1 MRRALKLRV
10 ERAASLAAAISAAL
24 VAAHAAKAQQLEEII
39 VTAER
44 RELNLQDTPISVMS
58 FEGDALELRG
68 IDDMFELA
76 TIAPNL
82 DIKGSRGTGN
92 TSPIFQ
98 IRGISGGGGATGER
112 SVGYYVDNVFMP
124 RTTGPVM
131 RLIDVERVE
140 VLRGP
145 QGTLFGR
152 NSTGGAIRVFSRQ
165 PDQDFDAYLRLT
177 LGSFEREDLQ
187 GMINVP
193 LGDNL
198 SLRAQAASLEQDG
211 IVTRGPQSLGNNDDT
226 VARVQLKWDPSET
239 LSLKFGVMDSDS
251 KSDGSPTDMTFFN
264 MAPICPLDPNVQ
276 TYCLQGNYAD
286 WVSDFLENSGLPR
299 LSQDDPRLTAGDYQM
314 PDWCFLDDQNP
325 DWDDLCRQW
334 NKSQYT
340 QVDANIEWQISDN
353 LSLLSTTGVSQFE
366 SSGVSDW
373 QLMGM
378 EFRPSG
384 VDSDVIYQ
392 EFQFNFSIG
401 ERVDLVTGLSYF
413 NEESGTPRESLINAI
428 GSSNYANNATGGAA
442 NNNLWGCNDTLGVP
456 CTGSTVRRLRTTGD
470 SQTFQEATA
479 YGLFA
484 NAAIHFGRL
493 VDLTLGVRE
502 SHDEKKLTN
511 ELFASDNFI
520 PQFGGSTTVSAEDD
534 WDATDYRATVDF
546 NITDDVMLY
555 VTSSKAFRSGTFSV
569 PGPVVVCAV
578 TVVPPAQCPA
588 ASVLY
593 HARPQ
598 PGLVPPETLY
608 NDEIGIRTEWLDG
621 RLRFNATYY
630 EMEYTDR
637 QGASAV
643 VDAASPTGFRIDLVN
658 QGDVDLWGNEFEA
671 SFAVTDRF
679 TVEGATGRSNYLM
692 ANPCINN
699 GPYLFPPPMDREYNL
714 TGRYN
719 WDTERSGNFNF
730 TLNYTKT
737 GPMQTHPGGFTPEE
751 LTQITCFA
759 TPAAAV
765 FPSTFIDSR
774 YEVPSY
780 SLANFSMRF
789 TPMNEKWTTTFF
801 VNNLTDE
808 VYANNAQSF
817 GRGFWTQGGP
827 GGAVGL
833 SSPPRQAI
841 ADYRGRPREYGL
853 TFQFNFR

>member
-1 MRRALKLRV
+1 MRTALRLPAQRI
-10 ERAASLAAAISAAL
+10 ASLAAAISSAL
-24 VAAHAAKAQQLEEII
+24 VATHAAKAQQLEEII

-58 FEGDALELRG
+58 FDGEGLELRG

-98 IRGISGGGGATGER
+98 IRGISSGGGATGER

-165 PDQDFDAYLRLT
+165 PENEFDANLRLT
-177 LGSFEREDLQ
+177 LGSFDRQDVQ
-187 GMINVP
+187 GMVNVP

-198 SLRAQAASLEQDG
+198 ALRAQAASMEQDG

-226 VARVQLKWDPSET
+226 VARVQLKWDPSDT
-239 LSLKFGVMDSDS
+239 LSLKFGAMYSDS

-264 MAPICPLDPNVQ
+264 MAPVCPLDPTNPY
-276 TYCLQGNYAD
+276 YCLQGNYAD
-286 WVSDFLENSGLPR
+286 WVSDFLENSGQER
-299 LSQDDPRLTAGDYQM
+299 LRQDDPRLTADDYAM

-325 DWDDLCRQW
+325 DWDDMCTQW
-334 NKSQYT
+334 NKSEYT
-340 QVDANIEWQISDN
+340 QVDANIEWQVSDN
-353 LSLLSTTGVSQFE
+353 FSILSTTGVSQFE

-413 NEESGTPRESLINAI
+413 NEESGSPRESLINAF
-428 GSSNYANNATGGAA
+428 GSSNFNSVTGGTA
-442 NNNLWGCNDTLGVP
+442 NGNIWGCNDTMGVP
-456 CTGSTVRRLRTTGD
+456 CAGTVRRLRTTGD
-470 SQTFQEATA
+470 SQTWQEATS

-484 NAAIHFGRL
+484 NAAIHLGRI

-502 SHDEKKLTN
+502 SYDEKEFRN
-511 ELFASDNFI
+511 ELFASDNFV
-520 PQFGGSTTVSAEDD
+520 PQFGGSTTISAKDD
-534 WDATDYRATVDF
+534 WDATDYRATIDF
-546 NITDDVMLY
+546 NVTDDVMLY

-569 PGPVVVCAV
+569 PGPVAV
-578 TVVPPAQCPA
+578 PGQPYQV
-588 ASVLY
+588 
-593 HARPQ
+593 RPQ
-598 PGLVPPETLY
+598 PALVPPETAY

-630 EMEYTDR
+630 EMELTNR

-643 VDAASPTGFRIDLVN
+643 ADPTSTTGFRIDLVN

-671 SFAVTDRF
+671 MFAVTDNF
-679 TVEGATGRSNYLM
+679 TVEGATGRANYTMSNV
-692 ANPCINN
+692 CINN
-699 GPYLFPPPMDREYNL
+699 GPFLFPPPMDREYNL

-719 WDTERSGNFNF
+719 WNTERSGNFNF

-751 LTQITCFA
+751 LQSVTCFA
-759 TPAAAV
+759 TPQAAV

-780 SLANFSMRF
+780 QIANFSMRF
-789 TPMNEKWTTTFF
+789 TPMNDKWTTTFF

-827 GGAVGL
+827 PGAVGL

>member
-1 MRRALKLRV
+1 MRRALRLRV
-10 ERAASLAAAISAAL
+10 ERAASLTAAIGAALAAAQ
-24 VAAHAAKAQQLEEII
+24 AAKAQQLEEII

-58 FEGDALELRG
+58 FDGNSLELRG

-92 TSPIFQ
+92 TSPTFE

-112 SVGYYVDNVFMP
+112 SVGFYVDNVFMP

-131 RLIDVERVE
+131 RILDVERVE

-165 PDQDFDAYLRLT
+165 PEREFDSYLRMT
-177 LGSFEREDLQ
+177 LGSFDRQDVQ

-193 LGDNL
+193 LGDKFA
-198 SLRAQAASLEQDG
+198 LRAQAASLEQDG
-211 IVTRGPQSLGNNDDT
+211 ILTRGPQSLGNNDDT
-226 VARVQLKWDPSET
+226 IARVQLAWDLSDT
-239 LSLKFGVMDSDS
+239 LSLKFGAMHSDS
-251 KSDGSPTDMTFFN
+251 SSDGSPTDMTFFN

-286 WVSDFLENSGLPR
+286 WVSDFLENSGQPR

-334 NKSQYT
+334 NDSKYT
-340 QVDANIEWQISDN
+340 QVDANIDWQISEN
-353 LSLLSTTGVSQFE
+353 LSFLSTTGVSQFE

-392 EFQFNFSIG
+392 EFQFTFSIG
-401 ERVDLVTGLSYF
+401 ERADLVTGLSYF

-442 NNNLWGCNDTLGVP
+442 NGNQWGCNDTLGVP
-456 CTGSTVRRLRTTGD
+456 CAQPARRLRRTGD
-470 SQTFQEATA
+470 SQTTQEATA
-479 YGLFA
+479 YGIFA
-484 NAAIHFGRL
+484 NAAIHFGKL

-502 SHDEKKLTN
+502 SYDEKEFTN
-511 ELFASDNFI
+511 ELFASDNFV
-520 PQFGGSTTVSAEDD
+520 PQFGGSTIVSAKDD
-534 WDATDYRATVDF
+534 WEATDYRATVDF

-555 VTSSKAFRSGTFSV
+555 LTSSKAFRSGTFSV
-569 PGPVVVCAV
+569 PGPVCAV
-578 TVVPPAQCPA
+578 TVAPGAACPTYF
-588 ASVLY
+588 V
-593 HARPQ
+593 RPQ
-598 PGLVPPETLY
+598 PALVPPETLY

-630 EMEYTDR
+630 EMNYTDR

-643 VDAASPTGFRIDLVN
+643 VDPTSSTGFRIDLVN

-671 SFAVTDRF
+671 SFAVTDRL
-679 TVEGATGRSNYLM
+679 TVEGATGRANYEM

-699 GPYLFPPPMDREYNL
+699 GPYLFPPPMDREYNV

-719 WDTERSGNFNF
+719 WATERSGAFDF

-751 LTQITCFA
+751 LANITCFA

-780 SLANFSMRF
+780 NLANFSMRF
-789 TPMNEKWTTTFF
+789 TPMNDKWTATFF

-833 SSPPRQAI
+833 SAPPRQAI

-853 TFQFNFR
+853 TFQFNFQ

>member
-1 MRRALKLRV
+1 MRRALKLPVR
-10 ERAASLAAAISAAL
+10 RAASLAAAISAAL
-24 VAAHAAKAQQLEEII
+24 AATTAAKAQQLEEII

-68 IDDMFELA
+68 IDDMFELS

-92 TSPIFQ
+92 TSPTFQ

-112 SVGYYVDNVFMP
+112 GVGFYLDNVFMP

-165 PDQDFDAYLRLT
+165 PDGELDGYLRLT
-177 LGSFEREDLQ
+177 LGSDERQDLQ
-187 GMINVP
+187 AMINAP
-193 LGDNL
+193 LGERVF
-198 SLRAQAASLEQDG
+198 LRAQAASLEQDG
-211 IVTRGPQSLGNNDDT
+211 FVQRGPQSLGNNDDAI
-226 VARVQLKWDPSET
+226 ARVQLAWEASDAVT
-239 LSLKFGVMDSDS
+239 LTFGAMHSDS

-264 MAPICPLDPNVQ
+264 MAPVCPLDPTNPY
-276 TYCLQGNYAD
+276 YCLQGNYAD
-286 WVSDFLENSGLPR
+286 WVSDFLENSGQER
-299 LSQDDPRLTAGDYQM
+299 LRQDDPRLTADDFAM
-314 PDWCFLDDQNP
+314 PDWCFVDDENP
-325 DWDDLCRQW
+325 DWDEMCRQW
-334 NKSQYT
+334 NNSQYT
-340 QVDANIEWQISDN
+340 QVDANIEWRISDR
-353 LSLLSTTGVSQFE
+353 LSVLSTTGISEFE

-373 QLMGM
+373 QRMGM

-384 VDSDVIYQ
+384 VNSDVLYQ

-401 ERVDLVTGLSYF
+401 ERVDLVTGLTYF
-413 NEESGTPRESLINAI
+413 NEESGAPREPLMNAFGSSTFNAI
-428 GSSNYANNATGGAA
+428 TGGSA
-442 NNNLWGCNDTLGVP
+442 NGNLWGCNDGFGIP
-456 CTGSTVRRLRTTGD
+456 CAGPERRLRTTGD

-484 NAAIHFGRL
+484 NAAIHFGSL

-502 SHDEKKLTN
+502 SYDEKALTN
-511 ELFASDNFI
+511 ELFASDNFV

-546 NITDDVMLY
+546 NVTEDVMLY
-555 VTSSKAFRSGTFSV
+555 VTTSKAFRSGSFTI
-569 PGPVVVCAV
+569 PGPVAV
-578 TVVPPAQCPA
+578 PGQPYQI
-588 ASVLY
+588 
-593 HARPQ
+593 RPQ

-608 NDEIGIRTEWLDG
+608 NDEIGFRTEWLDG

-630 EMEYTDR
+630 EMELTDR

-643 VDAASPTGFRIDLVN
+643 PDASTTTGFRIDLVN
-658 QGDVDLWGNEFEA
+658 QGDIDLWGNEIEA
-671 SFAVTDRF
+671 MFAATERL
-679 TVEGATGRSNYLM
+679 TIEGATGRANYTM
-692 ANPCINN
+692 ENVCINN
-699 GPYLFPPPMDREYNL
+699 GPYVFPPPMDREYNL
-714 TGRYN
+714 TGRYD
-719 WDTERSGNFNF
+719 WPLRTSSLNF

-751 LTQITCFA
+751 QAIYGCSAFSA
-759 TPAAAV
+759 
-765 FPSTFIDSR
+765 TFIDSR

-780 SLANFSMRF
+780 TLVNFSMRF
-789 TPMNEKWTTTFF
+789 TPMSDRWTTTLF
-801 VNNLTDE
+801 VNNATDE

-827 GGAVGL
+827 AGGVGL
-833 SSPPRQAI
+833 SAPARQAV

>member
-1 MRRALKLRV
+1 MRTALRLPAQRV
-10 ERAASLAAAISAAL
+10 ASLAAAISAAL
-24 VAAHAAKAQQLEEII
+24 AATHAAQAQQLEEII

-58 FEGDALELRG
+58 FDGEGLELRG

-92 TSPIFQ
+92 TSPTFQ

-165 PDQDFDAYLRLT
+165 PGQDFDANLRVT
-177 LGSFEREDLQ
+177 LGSFDRQDLQ

-198 SLRAQAASLEQDG
+198 ALRAQAASMEQDG
-211 IVTRGPQSLGNNDDT
+211 IVTRGPQSLGSNDDT
-226 VARVQLKWDPSET
+226 VARVQLKWDPSDT
-239 LSLKFGVMDSDS
+239 LSLKFGAMYSDS
-251 KSDGSPTDMTFFN
+251 YSDGSPTDMTFFN
-264 MAPICPLDPNVQ
+264 MAPVCPLDPTNPY
-276 TYCLQGNYAD
+276 YCLQGNYAD
-286 WVSDFLENSGLPR
+286 WVSDFLENSGQER
-299 LSQDDPRLTAGDYQM
+299 LRQDDPRLTADDYSM

-325 DWDDLCRQW
+325 DWDDLCKQW
-334 NKSQYT
+334 NKSKYT
-340 QVDANIEWQISDN
+340 QVDANIEWQLSDN
-353 LSLLSTTGVSQFE
+353 LSILSTTGVSQFE

-378 EFRPSG
+378 EFRPAG

-413 NEESGTPRESLINAI
+413 NEESGTPREALINAV
-428 GSSNYANNATGGAA
+428 GSSVFNAVTGGTA
-442 NNNLWGCNDTLGVP
+442 NGNEWGCSPSFPTML
-456 CTGSTVRRLRTTGD
+456 CTQPVRRLRTTGD
-470 SQTFQEATA
+470 SQTSQEATA

-484 NAAIHFGRL
+484 NASIHFGRV

-502 SHDEKKLTN
+502 SYDEKEFSN
-511 ELFASDNFI
+511 ELFASDNFV
-520 PQFGGSTTVSAEDD
+520 PQFGGSTTVTAKDD
-534 WDATDYRATVDF
+534 WEATDYRVTVDF

-555 VTSSKAFRSGTFSV
+555 LTDSKAFRSGTFSV
-569 PGPVVVCAV
+569 PAPVNV
-578 TVVPPAQCPA
+578 TGQPYQI
-588 ASVLY
+588 
-593 HARPQ
+593 RPQ
-598 PGLVPPETLY
+598 PALVPPETLY

-630 EMEYTDR
+630 EMDYTDR

-643 VDAASPTGFRIDLVN
+643 ADATQPTGFRIDLVN
-658 QGDVDLWGNEFEA
+658 QGDVALWGNEFEA
-671 SFAVTDRF
+671 SFAVTDSF
-679 TVEGATGRSNYLM
+679 TIEGATGRANYEM
-692 ANPCINN
+692 ANQCVNN

-714 TGRYN
+714 TGRYDWN
-719 WDTERSGNFNF
+719 TERSGNFNF

-751 LTQITCFA
+751 FAALTCTFA
-759 TPAAAV
+759 SAAAAAQA
-765 FPSTFIDSR
+765 PTFIDSR

-780 SLANFSMRF
+780 SLANFSMRY
-789 TPMNEKWTTTFF
+789 TPMNDKWTTTLY

-817 GRGFWTQGGP
+817 GRGYWTQGGP
-827 GGAVGL
+827 AGGAGL
-833 SSPPRQAI
+833 SAPARQAI